1 MDIYTYPKSRSIRA
15 TWMAEELGLDYQC
28 HFTDVMSAEKQVP
41 GKNQKVPALSDSGL
55 VIFESSAI
63 CIYLAQTY
71 GNGRFYPQDPK
82 TGHRKSV
89 ACLYY
94 FGAGRSALDHTE
106 TRRGSA
112 GSYAAAGG
120 N

>member
-28 HFTDVMSAEKQVP
+28 HFTDVMSAEKQVQEKP
-41 GKNQKVPALSDSGL
+41 ESPALSDNGL

-82 TGHRKSV
+82 NRPS
-89 ACLYY
+89 
-94 FGAGRSALDHTE
+94 
-106 TRRGSA
+106 
-112 GSYAAAGG
+112 
-120 N
+120 